1 MKTLYTNVTNVTNV
15 LAMAQKQLPAD
26 SGVNREANSELK
38 QRLWQLLLP
47 LPEKA
52 ALLETSAPATNT
64 TSDQRSERE
73 AHTRSASGELA
84 ATAYLLA
91 GHLQQLS
98 LFDAARAEH
107 TTATRA
113 PALSQQSVQVR
124 VDANT
129 ANGGL
134 ASIELSHP
142 ELGQV
147 GLAIELADGAVRITA
162 TATSARSAE
171 VIQQGQA
178 LLAQRLLH
186 QGVVLEALDV
196 VVVRKRK
203 PAKRANR
210 AQQRARKE
218 ES

>member
-1 MKTLYTNVTNVTNV
+1 
-15 LAMAQKQLPAD
+15 
-26 SGVNREANSELK
+26 
-38 QRLWQLLLP
+38 
-47 LPEKA
+47 
-52 ALLETSAPATNT
+52 
-64 TSDQRSERE
+64 
-73 AHTRSASGELA
+73 
-84 ATAYLLA
+84 LA

-107 TTATRA
+107 ATATRA

-124 VDANT
+124 VDAST
-129 ANGGL
+129 PNGGL
-134 ASIELSHP
+134 ASVELSHP

-162 TATSARSAE
+162 TATSARSAD

-196 VVVRKRK
+196 VIVRKRK
-203 PAKRANR
+203 PAKRASR

-218 ES
+218 DS